1 MKPDGR
7 HMLFDRS
14 TVYRSLGDFLAALD
28 AAGQLARVTE
38 PVSTV
43 LEITEL
49 HRRVIER
56 QGPVLRFEQPIRAD
70 GAIAPI
76 PLVTNLFGTVERV
89 SMALGGGGRERLL
102 SVGRLLAQLRQPT
115 PPSDLRDA
123 LRQWP
128 LARAALHSRPALV
141 AKAPV
146 QSDVRR
152 AGDIDLAHLPVQTCW
167 PGEPAPLITW
177 PIVITRPPGPVDAST
192 HNWGIYRMQVTGPDS
207 AIVRWLAHRGGAKH
221 FREWQASGTPMP
233 IAVAIGADP
242 ATLLAAVTPVPET
255 MSEASFAGLLR
266 GERTRLCNAVTV
278 PLLVPAEAEI
288 VLEGYV
294 APNETAMEGPY
305 GDHTGYY
312 NAAEPYPVMRLTAMT
327 TRAAPL
333 YLSTFTGRAPDEPA
347 VLSEALNDVFLPL
360 IQQQFPE
367 ITDCW
372 LPPEASSYRIAIV
385 SIAKRYPGH
394 ARRIMLGLW
403 SMLPQ
408 FNYTKLV
415 IVVDDDIDAR
425 NWRDVM
431 WAVATRADAS
441 RDLVVLADTPID
453 VLDFASPVPGLGG
466 KLGIDATRKIGTET
480 TRSWGQRLEM
490 EKAVVERIDAL
501 ALRLPEL
508 FPRAAAAARE
518 PT

>member
-1 MKPDGR
+1 
-7 HMLFDRS
+7 MLFERS
-14 TVYRSLGDFLAALD
+14 TIYRSLGDFLAALD
-28 AAGQLARVTE
+28 AAGQLVRIDE

-43 LEITEL
+43 LDITEL

-56 QGPVLRFEQPIRAD
+56 QGPVLRFERPIRAD
-70 GAIAPI
+70 GVASTM

-89 SMALGGGGRERLL
+89 AQALGGGGDGGGRERLA
-102 SVGRLLAQLRQPT
+102 SVGRLLADLRQPT
-115 PPSDLRDA
+115 PPADLRGA

-141 AKAPV
+141 KQAPA
-146 QSDVRR
+146 QTDIRR
-152 AGDIDLAHLPVQTCW
+152 GTEIDLGRLPVQTCW
-167 PGEPAPLITW
+167 PNEPAPLITW
-177 PIVITRPPGPVDAST
+177 PIVITRPPGPVEAAT
-192 HNWGIYRMQVTGPDS
+192 HNWGIYRMQVSGPDS

-221 FREWQASGTPMP
+221 FRAWQASGTPMP

-242 ATLLAAVTPVPET
+242 ATLLAAVTPIPET

-266 GERTRLCNAVTV
+266 GERTRLCNAVSV

-288 VLEGYV
+288 VLEGYI
-294 APNETAMEGPY
+294 APDDTALEGPY

-312 NAAEPYPVMRLTAMT
+312 NAAEAYPVMRLTAMT
-327 TRAAPL
+327 TRASPL

-372 LPPEASSYRIAIV
+372 LPPEASSYRIAVV

-394 ARRIMLGLW
+394 ARRIMMGMW
-403 SMLPQ
+403 STLPQ

-415 IVVDDDIDAR
+415 IVVDEDIDAR
-425 NWRDVM
+425 SWSDVM
-431 WAVATRADAS
+431 WAVATRADAG
-441 RDLVVLADTPID
+441 RDLMILRDTPVD
-453 VLDFASPVPGLGG
+453 VLDFASPLPGLGG
-466 KLGIDATRKIGTET
+466 KLGIDATRKIGAET
-480 TRSWGQRLEM
+480 TRSWGDRLHM
-490 EKAVVERIDAL
+490 DKATRERVDAL
-501 ALRLPEL
+501 AQKLPDL
-508 FPRAAAAARE
+508 FAGDATPAR
-518 PT
+518 PTP

>member
-1 MKPDGR
+1 MI
-7 HMLFDRS
+7 FDRT
-14 TVYRSLGDFLAALD
+14 TVYRTLGDFLAALD
-28 AAGQLARVTE
+28 AAGQLARIDE

-43 LEITEL
+43 LEVTEL

-56 QGPVLRFEQPIRAD
+56 QGPVLRFERPIKAD
-70 GAIAPI
+70 GTTSSI

-89 SMALGGGGRERLL
+89 ALALGGGGRERLL
-102 SVGRLLAQLRQPT
+102 SVGRLLAELRQPT
-115 PPSDLRDA
+115 PPSNFGAA

-128 LARAALHSRPALV
+128 LARAALNSRPAIV
-141 AKAPV
+141 TRAAV
-146 QSDVRR
+146 QSDVRQG
-152 AGDIDLAHLPVQTCW
+152 AEIDLGRFPVQTCW

-192 HNWGIYRMQVTGPDS
+192 HNWGIYRMQVTGRDS

-266 GERTRLCNAVTV
+266 GERTRLCKAVTV

-294 APNETAMEGPY
+294 APSDTALEGPY

-312 NAAEPYPVMRLTAMT
+312 NAAEHYPVMRLTAVT
-327 TRAAPL
+327 TRAAPV

-372 LPPEASSYRIAIV
+372 LPPEASSYRIAV
-385 SIAKRYPGH
+385 VAIAKRYPGH

-431 WAVATRADAS
+431 WAVATRADAG
-441 RDLVVLADTPID
+441 RDLVIMTDTPID
-453 VLDFASPVPGLGG
+453 VLDFASPLPGLGG
-466 KLGIDATRKIGTET
+466 KLGIDATRKIGAET
-480 TRSWGQRLEM
+480 TRCWGERLAMDKATCQRVDSLAQRLTNLF
-490 EKAVVERIDAL
+490 ERSDK
-501 ALRLPEL
+501 
-508 FPRAAAAARE
+508 
-518 PT
+518 PTRQQA

>member
-1 MKPDGR
+1 M
-7 HMLFDRS
+7 FFQRS

-28 AAGQLARVTE
+28 AAGQLVRIDE

-43 LEITEL
+43 LDITEL

-56 QGPVLRFEQPIRAD
+56 HGPVLRFEQPVKAD
-70 GAIAPI
+70 GAASSI
-76 PLVTNLFGTVERV
+76 PLITNLFGTIERV
-89 SMALGGGGRERLL
+89 SLALGGWDRERLV
-102 SVGRLLAQLRQPT
+102 SVGQLLAELNQPT
-115 PPSDLRDA
+115 PPADLRDA

-128 LARAALHSRPALV
+128 LARAALNSRPVLV
-141 AKAPV
+141 GQAPV
-146 QSDVRR
+146 QADIRQG
-152 AGDIDLAHLPVQTCW
+152 AEIDLGRLPVQTCW

-177 PIVITRPPGPVDAST
+177 PLVITRPPGAIKAST

-221 FREWQASGTPMP
+221 FLDWQATGKPMP

-242 ATLLAAVTPVPET
+242 ATLLAAVTPIPET
-255 MSEASFAGLLR
+255 ISEASFAGLLR
-266 GERTRLCNAVTV
+266 GERTRLCKAATV
-278 PLLVPAEAEI
+278 PLFVPAQAEI

-294 APNETAMEGPY
+294 APNDTAHEGPY

-312 NAAEPYPVMRLTAMT
+312 NDAEPYPVMRLTAIT

-347 VLSEALNDVFLPL
+347 VLSEALNDMFLPL
-360 IQQQFPE
+360 IQRQFPE

-372 LPPEASSYRIAIV
+372 LPPEASSYRIAVV

-394 ARRIMLGLW
+394 ARRIMMGMW
-403 SMLPQ
+403 STLPQ

-425 NWRDVM
+425 SWRDVM

-441 RDLVVLADTPID
+441 RDLMILTHTPVDI
-453 VLDFASPVPGLGG
+453 LDFASPQPGLGG
-466 KLGIDATRKIGTET
+466 KLGIDATRKIGAET
-480 TRSWGQRLEM
+480 IRSWGERLKM
-490 EKAVVERIDAL
+490 DQATRERIDKL
-501 ALRLPEL
+501 ARKLPDL
-508 FPRAAAAARE
+508 FASNE
-518 PT
+518 TS

>member
-1 MKPDGR
+1 M
-7 HMLFDRS
+7 FFERS

-28 AAGQLARVTE
+28 TVGHVVRIDE

-43 LEITEL
+43 LDITEL

-56 QGPVLRFEQPIRAD
+56 QGPVLRFERPIKAD
-70 GAIAPI
+70 GTTSSI

-89 SMALGGGGRERLL
+89 TLALGGTERERLL
-102 SVGRLLAQLRQPT
+102 SVGRLLAELRQPT
-115 PPSDLRDA
+115 PPADLRDA
-123 LRQWP
+123 LRRWP
-128 LARAALHSRPALV
+128 MARAALNSRPV
-141 AKAPV
+141 IVSQAPV
-146 QSDVRR
+146 QADIRQG
-152 AGDIDLAHLPVQTCW
+152 AEIDLERLPVQTCW

-177 PIVITRPPGPVDAST
+177 PIVITRPPGPVEASN
-192 HNWGIYRMQVTGPDS
+192 HNWGIYRMQVTGSDS

-221 FREWQASGTPMP
+221 FRDWQTAGKPMP

-242 ATLLAAVTPVPET
+242 ATLLAAVTPIPET

-266 GERTRLCNAVTV
+266 GERTRLCKAITV

-294 APNETAMEGPY
+294 TPNDTALEGPY

-312 NAAEPYPVMRLTAMT
+312 NAAEPYPVMRLTAIT
-327 TRAAPL
+327 TRATPL

-347 VLSEALNDVFLPL
+347 ILSEALNDVFLPL

-367 ITDCW
+367 IIDCW
-372 LPPEASSYRIAIV
+372 LPPEASSYRIAVV

-394 ARRIMLGLW
+394 ARRIMLGMW
-403 SMLPQ
+403 STLPQ

-425 NWRDVM
+425 SWRDVM
-431 WAVATRADAS
+431 WAVATRADAG
-441 RDLVVLADTPID
+441 RDLMILTDTPVD
-453 VLDFASPVPGLGG
+453 VLDFASPLPGLGG
-466 KLGIDATRKIGTET
+466 KLGIDATRKIGPET
-480 TRSWGQRLEM
+480 TRSWGEPLAMDKATCARIDNLAQRLP
-490 EKAVVERIDAL
+490 D
-501 ALRLPEL
+501 L
-508 FPRAAAAARE
+508 FGHETAQARRQ
-518 PT
+518 P

>member
-1 MKPDGR
+1 MIS
-7 HMLFDRS
+7 DRT
-14 TVYRSLGDFLAALD
+14 TVYRTLGDFLAALD
-28 AAGQLARVTE
+28 AAGQLARIDE

-43 LEITEL
+43 LEVTEL

-56 QGPVLRFEQPIRAD
+56 QGPVLRFEQPIKAD
-70 GAIAPI
+70 GTTSSI

-89 SMALGGGGRERLL
+89 ALALGGGGRERLL
-102 SVGRLLAQLRQPT
+102 SVGRLLAELRQPT
-115 PPSDLRDA
+115 PPSNFGAA

-128 LARAALHSRPALV
+128 LARAALNSRPAIV
-141 AKAPV
+141 TRAAV
-146 QSDVRR
+146 QSDVRQ
-152 AGDIDLAHLPVQTCW
+152 GTEIDLGRFPVQTCW

-192 HNWGIYRMQVTGPDS
+192 HNWGIYRMQVTGRDS

-221 FREWQASGTPMP
+221 FREWQASGTTMP

-266 GERTRLCNAVTV
+266 GERTRLCKAVTV

-294 APNETAMEGPY
+294 APSDTALEGPY

-312 NAAEPYPVMRLTAMT
+312 NAAEHYPVMRLTAVT
-327 TRAAPL
+327 TRAAPV

-372 LPPEASSYRIAIV
+372 LPPEASSYRIAV
-385 SIAKRYPGH
+385 VAIAKRYPGH

-431 WAVATRADAS
+431 WAVATRADAG
-441 RDLVVLADTPID
+441 RDLVILTDTPID
-453 VLDFASPVPGLGG
+453 VLDFASPLPGLGG
-466 KLGIDATRKIGTET
+466 KLGIDATRKIGAET
-480 TRSWGQRLEM
+480 TRCWGERLAMDKTTCQRVDSLAQRLTNLF
-490 EKAVVERIDAL
+490 ERSDK
-501 ALRLPEL
+501 
-508 FPRAAAAARE
+508 
-518 PT
+518 PTRQQA

>member
-1 MKPDGR
+1 MV
-7 HMLFDRS
+7 FDRAK
-14 TVYRSLGDFLAALD
+14 VYRTLGDFLAALD
-28 AAGQLARVTE
+28 AAGQVTRINE

-43 LEITEL
+43 LDVTEL

-56 QGPVLRFEQPIRAD
+56 QGPVLRFEQPIKAD
-70 GAIAPI
+70 GATSSM

-89 SMALGGGGRERLL
+89 AFALGGGGRERLL
-102 SVGRLLAQLRQPT
+102 SVGRLLAQLRGPT
-115 PPSDLRDA
+115 PPVNLRDA

-128 LARAALHSRPALV
+128 LARAALNSRPAL
-141 AKAPV
+141 AANAPV
-146 QSDVRR
+146 QADIRQ
-152 AGDIDLAHLPVQTCW
+152 GLEIDLGRLPVQTCW

-242 ATLLAAVTPVPET
+242 ASLLAAVTPVPET

-266 GERTRLCNAVTV
+266 GERTRLCKAVTV

-294 APNETAMEGPY
+294 APDDTALEGPF

-312 NAAEPYPVMRLTAMT
+312 NAAEHYPVMRLTAIT
-327 TRAAPL
+327 SRAAPL

-347 VLSEALNDVFLPL
+347 VLSEALNDMFLPL

-372 LPPEASSYRIAIV
+372 LPPEASSYRIAVV

-408 FNYTKLV
+408 FSYTKLV

-425 NWRDVM
+425 CWRDVM
-431 WAVATRADAS
+431 WAVATRSDAG
-441 RDLVVLADTPID
+441 RDLVILTDTPID
-453 VLDFASPVPGLGG
+453 VLDFASPLPGLGG
-466 KLGIDATRKIGTET
+466 KLGIDATRKIGAET
-480 TRSWGQRLEM
+480 TRSWGERLEM
-490 EKAVVERIDAL
+490 DKATRQRIDQL
-501 ALRLPEL
+501 AQSLPDL
-508 FPRAAAAARE
+508 FVQSETRARKQA
-518 PT
+518 